1 MNPEVE
7 KTASLIPEFYF
18 DLIARIIPGVIFYA
32 CITYAWQGSFYK
44 PGTLL
49 ESLLVLTLCYVLG
62 FITDL
67 IGDLALVRLK
77 RVNPVKL
84 VLNELPKVK
93 HPQSVNLL
101 IKMCAEAVLLRSLL
115 LICFMF
121 FTFSVVIN
129 IFKTLPQYSGNL
141 ALPTFALSI
150 LLFTLF
156 EYFQKRVTERLKIVI
171 NTLGTME
178 ISSTEQ
184 AVLNT
189 STQIGELAQE
199 SLLLSN
205 NPNAPEQS

>member
-32 CITYAWQGSFYK
+32 CITYAWQGSSYK

-67 IGDLALVRLK
+67 IGDLALTRLK

-84 VLNELPKVK
+84 VLNELPKIK
-93 HPQSVNLL
+93 HPQSFNLL
-101 IKMCAEAVLLRSLL
+101 IKMCAEVVLLRSLL
-115 LICFMF
+115 LICLMF
-121 FTFSVVIN
+121 FIFSVVVN

-141 ALPTFALSI
+141 ALPTFILSI
-150 LLFTLF
+150 LLLTLF
-156 EYFQKRVTERLKIVI
+156 EYFQKRVAERLKIVI
-171 NTLGTME
+171 LDVQVFQNQSLE
-178 ISSTEQ
+178 PLFLVDRSISDKS
-184 AVLNT
+184 
-189 STQIGELAQE
+189 
-199 SLLLSN
+199 
-205 NPNAPEQS
+205 